1 MIDRFYLKEFLSF
14 NEVDIEL
21 EKGLIV
27 FSGPS
32 GAGKSVLMSSILSLF
47 GKYEA
52 RASLSEVSLLN
63 DKIEDDAFG
72 IENDDFTIKQ
82 IKKDKVRYF
91 LNNQTISK
99 KNLSDFSK
107 KFIKHLHL
115 KDISDFE
122 NEKLI
127 ELLDLISIKKDKKY
141 KKQLDEFKAKY
152 FELSDIRVKLNK
164 ILEDEKKL
172 EELKEFAKYE
182 IDKISNINPKEGE
195 LEELLEIKT
204 QLSKKDKINEA
215 IEEANGIFEYSHR
228 VSTALSQLD
237 VDGSF
242 FDDAIN
248 EVNNIFEKFND
259 NMAAFEDI
267 DIEETLDRVEQLKGL
282 EKRFGSITETLEY
295 KKQKEI
301 ELEGYDNI
309 SFEKEIL
316 IKNEKKI
323 SALVLEL
330 AAKITK
336 VRKKS
341 ADELQKLLN
350 HYLGFLYLEDATVDI
365 IETKLNENGLD
376 EVVLELKGVS
386 LDTISSGE
394 FNRLRLAL
402 LSAKNEFDVSSGGVL
417 FLDEIDANLS
427 GKESGSIAKLLK
439 HLTTKYQIFAISHQP
454 QLTSSANQH
463 IYVEKIDGN
472 STARSLDE
480 DEKIIE
486 IARMISDDTITEEAI
501 EFARKMKYEQD

>member
-1 MIDRFYLKEFLSF
+1 MIDRFYLKDFLSF
-14 NEVDIEL
+14 NEVDLEL
-21 EKGLIV
+21 QKGLIV

-32 GAGKSVLMSSILSLF
+32 GAGKSVLMSAILSLF
-47 GKYEA
+47 GIYEA
-52 RASLSEVSLLN
+52 KASLSEVALLN
-63 DKIEDDAFG
+63 SNIEDEIFG
-72 IENDDFTIKQ
+72 IEKDDFSIKQ
-82 IKKDKVRYF
+82 LKKDKVRYF

-99 KNLSDFSK
+99 KNLLDFSK
-107 KFIKHLHL
+107 IFIRHLHL
-115 KDISDFE
+115 KDTSDFE
-122 NEKLI
+122 NDKLI
-127 ELLDLISIKKDKKY
+127 ELLDLIAIKKDAKY
-141 KKQLDEFKAKY
+141 QSLLAEFKQNY
-152 FELSDIRVKLNK
+152 NELSEIKSKLQK
-164 ILEDEKKL
+164 ILADEKKL

-182 IDKISNINPKEGE
+182 IEKIKTLDPKEDE

-215 IEEANGIFEYSHR
+215 IEGANGIFEYSHK
-228 VSTALSQLD
+228 VSNALNLLD

-259 NMAAFEDI
+259 NMANFEDI
-267 DIEETLDRVEQLKGL
+267 DIEETLDRVEQLKAL
-282 EKRFGSITETLEY
+282 EKRFGSISEALEY

-323 SALVLEL
+323 STLVYEL
-330 AAKITK
+330 ASSITK
-336 VRKKS
+336 YRTSS

-350 HYLGFLYLEDATVDI
+350 HYLSFLYLEDATVVLGQTD
-365 IETKLNENGLD
+365 LNENGID
-376 EVVLELKGVS
+376 EVILELKGVS
-386 LDTISSGE
+386 LDTISAGE

-402 LSAKNEFDVSSGGVL
+402 LSAKNEFDVSSGGIL

-439 HLTTKYQIFAISHQP
+439 LLATKYQIFAISHQP
-454 QLTSSANQH
+454 QLTSAADQH
-463 IYVEKIDGN
+463 ILVEKSDGI
-472 STARSLDE
+472 STAKVLE
-480 DEKIIE
+480 EENKIIE

-501 EFARKMKYEQD
+501 EFARKMKYEQ

>member
-1 MIDRFYLKEFLSF
+1 MIDRFYLKELLSF
-14 NEVDIEL
+14 KEVDIEL
-21 EKGLIV
+21 QKGLIV

-47 GKYEA
+47 GIYDAKAE
-52 RASLSEVSLLN
+52 LSEVNLSN
-63 DKIEDDAFG
+63 DKISFESFG
-72 IENDDFTIKQ
+72 IESDDFSIKQ

-91 LNNQTISK
+91 LNSQTVSK

-107 KFIKHLHL
+107 LFIRHLHL
-115 KDISDFE
+115 KDTSDFE

-127 ELLDLISIKKDKKY
+127 NLLDLIALKKDSKY
-141 KKQLDEFKAKY
+141 QEVLEQFKTNYIELDT
-152 FELSDIRVKLNK
+152 IRTKLNK
-164 ILEDEKKL
+164 ILQDEKKL

-182 IDKISNINPKEGE
+182 IDKIAGIDPKEGE

-204 QLSKKDKINEA
+204 QLSKKDKIDEA
-215 IEEANGIFEYSHR
+215 IQNANGIFEYSHK
-228 VSTALSQLD
+228 VSNALNLLD

-259 NMAAFEDI
+259 NMANFEDI
-267 DIEETLDRVEQLKGL
+267 DIEQTLDRVEQLKAL
-282 EKRFGSITETLEY
+282 EKRFGSIGDALEY

-316 IKNEKKI
+316 IKNEKKV
-323 SALVLEL
+323 SVLVMEL
-330 AAKITK
+330 AQQISGFRKASAK
-336 VRKKS
+336 
-341 ADELQKLLN
+341 ELEKLLN
-350 HYLGFLYLEDATVDI
+350 HYLEFLYLEDASVNI
-365 IETKLNENGLD
+365 KECELNQNGID

-386 LDTISSGE
+386 LDTISAGE

-402 LSAKNEFDVSSGGVL
+402 LSAKNEFDVNSGGIL

-439 HLTTKYQIFAISHQP
+439 HLAAKYQIFAISHQP
-454 QLTSSANQH
+454 QLTSTADQH
-463 IYVEKIDGN
+463 ILVEKNNGV
-472 STARSLDE
+472 STVKSLNE

-501 EFARKMKYEQD
+501 EFARKMKYEN

>member
-1 MIDRFYLKEFLSF
+1 MIDRFYLKDFLSF
-14 NEVDIEL
+14 KEL
-21 EKGLIV
+21 ELEFQKGLVV

-32 GAGKSVLMSSILSLF
+32 GAGKSVLMSSILALF
-47 GKYEA
+47 GIYEA
-52 RASLSEVSLLN
+52 KAVLSEVSLSN
-63 DKIEDDAFG
+63 DNIYDESYG
-72 IENDDFTIKQ
+72 IENDDFSIKQ
-82 IKKDKVRYF
+82 LKKDKVRYF

-107 KFIKHLHL
+107 LFIRHLHL
-115 KDISDFE
+115 KDTSDFE

-141 KKQLDEFKAKY
+141 SKLIGDFKINFDELNSIQ
-152 FELSDIRVKLNK
+152 EKLNK
-164 ILEDEKKL
+164 ILQDEKKL

-182 IDKISNINPKEGE
+182 IDKINSIDPKVDE

-204 QLSKKDKINEA
+204 QLSKKDKIDEA
-215 IEEANGIFEYSHR
+215 IQNANGIFEYTHK
-228 VSTALSQLD
+228 VSNALSLLD

-259 NMAAFEDI
+259 NMANFEDI
-267 DIEETLDRVEQLKGL
+267 DIEQTLDRVEQLKGL
-282 EKRFGSITETLEY
+282 EKRFGSISEALEY

-323 SALVLEL
+323 SAIVMEL
-330 AAKITK
+330 ASEVSKARKDSAK
-336 VRKKS
+336 
-341 ADELQKLLN
+341 ELEKLLN
-350 HYLGFLYLEDATVDI
+350 HYLEFLYLSDASVNLQ
-365 IETKLNENGLD
+365 ETKLNENGID
-376 EVVLELKGVS
+376 EIVLELKGVS
-386 LDTISSGE
+386 LNTISAGE

-402 LSAKNEFDVSSGGVL
+402 LSAKNEYDVNSGGIL

-439 HLTTKYQIFAISHQP
+439 HLTNKYQIFAISHQP
-454 QLTSSANQH
+454 QLTSSADQH
-463 IYVEKIDGN
+463 ILVEKTDGI
-472 STARSLDE
+472 SIAKSLNEE
-480 DEKIIE
+480 DKIIE
-486 IARMISDDTITEEAI
+486 IARMISDDTITQEAM
-501 EFARKMKYEQD
+501 EFARKMKYED